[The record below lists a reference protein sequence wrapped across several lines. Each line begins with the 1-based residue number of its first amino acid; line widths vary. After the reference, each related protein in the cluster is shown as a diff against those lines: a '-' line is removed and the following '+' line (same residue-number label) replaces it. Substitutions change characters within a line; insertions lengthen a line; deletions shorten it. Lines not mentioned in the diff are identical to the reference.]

1 MNMLVEK
8 LEKEKKEYK
17 ASIMIPESFRYFVKE
32 YAKRNKIS
40 FSKAF
45 RILNYNAYA
54 DCIENERF
62 SRSKN
67 NFYVEYGNVE
77 IIYNI

>member
-45 RILNYNAYA
+45 TILNYNAYA